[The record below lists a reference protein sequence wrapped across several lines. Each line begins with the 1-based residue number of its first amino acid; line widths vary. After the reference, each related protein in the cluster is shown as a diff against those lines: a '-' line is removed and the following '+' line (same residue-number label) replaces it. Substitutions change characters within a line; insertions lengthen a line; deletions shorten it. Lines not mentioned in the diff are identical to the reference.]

1 MSLTNKDKIKI
12 CKHYDSILNKLK
24 PVSAFMEEPY
34 YPNFINYD
42 YSPTEEEV
50 KHAEHAYSIAN
61 TLTGK
66 VSSRSRHDIL
76 GFIASPSFTPILEVR
91 TGNYKENTISLEDSI
106 LYREV
111 KDNIVIR
118 KKKDSEDYEITR
130 LIIILLSNEIYYLN
144 ERTLL
149 VSSKTYDN
157 LRAKL
162 AKKHDTTISS
172 PSLNRLLWAEIVAKE
187 AFEAEISTK
196 KNIHTEEELDYFL
209 SHKYKS
215 TYNRNAWEYRGIIK
229 LDNRKINSKTGETQT
244 LTDSYKLSLK

>member
-12 CKHYDSILNKLK
+12 CKHYDSILNGLK
-24 PVSAFMEEPY
+24 PVSAFMEEPF

-50 KHAEHAYSIAN
+50 KHAAHAYSIAN
-61 TLTGK
+61 TLTRK

-76 GFIASPSFTPILEVR
+76 GFIATPSFTPILEVR

-111 KDNIVIR
+111 KDNVVIR
-118 KKKDSEDYEITR
+118 RKKDSNDYELTR
-130 LIIILLSNEIYYLN
+130 LIIIKMSDEIYYLN
-144 ERTLL
+144 EKTIIVLE
-149 VSSKTYDN
+149 KTYDA

-162 AKKHDTTISS
+162 AKKHALTTSAPALDRII
-172 PSLNRLLWAEIVAKE
+172 WAEIVTKGSY
-187 AFEAEISTK
+187 EAEISTK
-196 KNIHTEEELDYFL
+196 KNIHTEEELDYYL
-209 SHKYKS
+209 SHKYKF
-215 TYNRNAWEYRGIIK
+215 TYNRNNWEYKGVIK
-229 LDNRKINSKTGETQT
+229 LDNRKINAKTGETQT